1 MRFLRFSKC
10 VYASPSVLEAQA
22 LIVDHA
28 AEDDTD
34 MMCFQARTARDHPI
48 QLDSLI
54 ISASTD
60 TRTFDLRGISALPQS
75 DGSQP
80 GSPVGSPGPGPGSG
94 SGSRSANYEFD
105 HRLSAGRAS
114 DGLVAELSPA
124 EARFA
129 RIAVSANGNGRR
141 STSTSTNTSASP
153 SPVKDKQHAT
163 QADAL
168 RQDCGVLRWYTP
180 GRASGLTI
188 FRIEKSSDQAG
199 LHGGNIVANL
209 VAPTSLQHNFADGP
223 LLISIELH
231 IQSRM
236 ADIVGRID
244 ASWVVG
250 NAPLGAVQQ
259 RPSRPGQLPVTA
271 SSKIAWKG
279 ERCGIQTDIKPD
291 EKRFVILEAV
301 ATHAGTLQ
309 LDPVYVQWHSRT
321 DTAVSGS
328 ITLPATLLNVS
339 NARAV
344 APPAALKHE

>member
-105 HRLSAGRAS
+105 HRLSSGRAS

-141 STSTSTNTSASP
+141 STSTSTSASP

-180 GRASGLTI
+180 GRASGLI
-188 FRIEKSSDQAG
+188 VFRIEKSSDQAG

-244 ASWVVG
+244 ASWIVG

-344 APPAALKHE
+344 APPAAVKHE